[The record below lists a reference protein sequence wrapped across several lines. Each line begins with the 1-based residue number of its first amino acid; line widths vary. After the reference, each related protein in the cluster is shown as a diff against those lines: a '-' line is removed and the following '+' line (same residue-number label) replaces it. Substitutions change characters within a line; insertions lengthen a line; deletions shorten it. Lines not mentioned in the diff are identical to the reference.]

1 MNTDALKKQI
11 SGAFDKE
18 AGITRV
24 ILTCSCGGMHKKAAE
39 AFCLLHPN
47 EVLPE
52 IVKGRDRLY
61 KLGKKLGNDHILA
74 ISKLSG
80 KFAYYVEIDDN
91 NTITREIN
99 LINGRRT
106 G

>member
-1 MNTDALKKQI
+1 M
-11 SGAFDKE
+11 
-18 AGITRV
+18 RY
-24 ILTCSCGGMHKKAAE
+24 ILVCSCHNMSKRASE
-39 AFCLLHPN
+39 AFCLLYPN

-80 KFAYYVEIDDN
+80 KFAYYVEIEN
-91 NTITREIN
+91 NKIIKEVN
-99 LINGRRT
+99 LLNGRRT